1 MNAVLNEPDIDLDF
15 PEAFQDLFIPMR
27 FKVYHGGRGSAKS
40 WSIVRALII
49 RAMSAPERILCA
61 REFQASIKDSAKQL
75 ISDQIELMGFS
86 EFFHITRDAVVCLVT
101 GSTFLFS
108 GLWHN
113 PQKIKSMEGVTICW
127 IEEAN
132 TVSQMS
138 LDFLIPTIRTEGSE
152 IWFSF
157 NRNLATDPVDKMF
170 LDGEPRTNAVVHH
183 INYDKNPYFTKI
195 LREEMEYDR
204 KHDYEKYEHVWKG
217 LPVKH
222 SEARVIKKWK
232 IDGNIVPKPD
242 ETFYY
247 GADWGFAND
256 PNTLVRCWADHDKR
270 ILYIDQEAYGIG
282 IEIDDTPSMF
292 DRVAGSRKWT
302 ITADSA
308 RPETISYMNRHG
320 FKIRSAKKGK
330 GSVEEGI
337 KFLQSYTIVVH
348 ERCKHMIDEL
358 KLYCYKTDKLTGEIL
373 PLLEDKNNHL
383 IDALRYALEKL
394 AFNKSMINIG

>member
-170 LDGEPRTNAVVHH
+170 LDVEPISNAVVTYV
-183 INYDKNPYFTKI
+183 N
-195 LREEMEYDR
+195 
-204 KHDYEKYEHVWKG
+204 
-217 LPVKH
+217 
-222 SEARVIKKWK
+222 
-232 IDGNIVPKPD
+232 
-242 ETFYY
+242 
-247 GADWGFAND
+247 
-256 PNTLVRCWADHDKR
+256 
-270 ILYIDQEAYGIG
+270 
-282 IEIDDTPSMF
+282 
-292 DRVAGSRKWT
+292 
-302 ITADSA
+302 
-308 RPETISYMNRHG
+308 
-320 FKIRSAKKGK
+320 
-330 GSVEEGI
+330 
-337 KFLQSYTIVVH
+337 
-348 ERCKHMIDEL
+348 
-358 KLYCYKTDKLTGEIL
+358 
-373 PLLEDKNNHL
+373 
-383 IDALRYALEKL
+383 
-394 AFNKSMINIG
+394 

>member
-1 MNAVLNEPDIDLDF
+1 
-15 PEAFQDLFIPMR
+15 MR
-27 FKVYHGGRGSAKS
+27 
-40 WSIVRALII
+40 
-49 RAMSAPERILCA
+49 APERILCA

-232 IDGNIVPKPD
+232 NEGNNVPK
-242 ETFYY
+242 
-247 GADWGFAND
+247 
-256 PNTLVRCWADHDKR
+256 HD
-270 ILYIDQEAYGIG
+270 
-282 IEIDDTPSMF
+282 
-292 DRVAGSRKWT
+292 
-302 ITADSA
+302 
-308 RPETISYMNRHG
+308 
-320 FKIRSAKKGK
+320 
-330 GSVEEGI
+330 
-337 KFLQSYTIVVH
+337 
-348 ERCKHMIDEL
+348 
-358 KLYCYKTDKLTGEIL
+358 
-373 PLLEDKNNHL
+373 
-383 IDALRYALEKL
+383 
-394 AFNKSMINIG
+394 